1 VHVLGSY
8 GLSRYPLTDINLR
21 TVKTHLHRNGPSK
34 QTWFMVEGRKKGE
47 EGRRGY
53 KRKDLLPYLSLPTTL
68 G

>member
-1 VHVLGSY
+1 
-8 GLSRYPLTDINLR
+8 
-21 TVKTHLHRNGPSK
+21 
-34 QTWFMVEGRKKGE
+34 MVEGRKKGE